1 MTTKNLENVKALL
14 FDTFGTVSD
23 WRGSITRMGERL
35 ARDKGID
42 GVDWEAFARAWRAG
56 YRPGMARVQS
66 GERPWTSVDVIHRER
81 LEEILPQFGLADA
94 FTEDEK
100 ADINLFWHRLDPW
113 PDSIP
118 GLLRLKRKFLIAP
131 LSNGSLI
138 LLTSMA
144 KRAGLPWDFI
154 FSSDTFK
161 AYKRDPAVYLGAVD
175 LLGLEP
181 GEVMMTAAHNDDLA
195 AARSHGMR
203 TAYINRPYEYGV
215 GQSKDFEAEEN
226 WDVIADGIDAVA
238 GKLGC

>member
-1 MTTKNLENVKALL
+1 MASDDLEKVKVLV

-23 WRGSITRMGERL
+23 WRGSVARMGARL
-35 ARDKGID
+35 AAQKGIE
-42 GVDWEAFARAWRAG
+42 GVDWDAFARAWRAG

-81 LEEILPQFGLADA
+81 LEEILPQFGMGDA
-94 FTEDEK
+94 FSEDEK

-118 GLLRLKRKFLIAP
+118 GLLRLKQKFLIAP

-138 LLTSMA
+138 LLSSMA
-144 KRAGLPWDFI
+144 KRAGLPWDFV

-161 AYKRDPAVYLGAVD
+161 AYKRDAAVYLGAID

-181 GEVMMTAAHNDDLA
+181 GEVMMTAAHNDDLE

-203 TAYINRPYEYGV
+203 TAYVNRPYEYGPD
-215 GQSKDFEAEEN
+215 QSKDFEAESE
-226 WDVIADGIDAVA
+226 WDVITDTIIGVA
-238 GKLGC
+238 EKMGC